1 MWSPSFFFFFFFFFW
16 GGGGRT
22 YDFTEEFSLYYNI
35 ALCSGC
41 VTKMQAL
48 YDLLLT
54 VVHCFRCR
62 CSLPSLQR
70 RKVAIARLK
79 HPANLG
85 RTSQEIRFFI
95 LVLAPMREKG
105 TKNALETART
115 FATLLADIECR
126 QKLLEVRSG
135 KCPAY
140 DFKGIILQC
149 SI

>member
-1 MWSPSFFFFFFFFFW
+1 MGGLRSEWDKGSNWEPTTLSPVQ
-16 GGGGRT
+16 GT
-22 YDFTEEFSLYYNI
+22 I
-35 ALCSGC
+35 AVIIHVFVL
-41 VTKMQAL
+41 
-48 YDLLLT
+48 
-54 VVHCFRCR
+54 FIR

-85 RTSQEIRFFI
+85 RTSQEIRFFL

-126 QKLLEVRSG
+126 QILMEVRTG
-135 KCPAY
+135 RKT
-140 DFKGIILQC
+140 
-149 SI
+149 